1 MENTDMIEQIKNQI
15 TNEYPEFIEDGELE
29 TGTEEWLEL
38 LQLTLKL
45 YGIDVKDPYDMLNM
59 ENMPYWK
66 EIDKL
71 GYTYVINLQ
80 IALDE
85 LKIDLI

>member
-1 MENTDMIEQIKNQI
+1 MIEQIKNQI

-45 YGIDVKDPYDMLNM
+45 YGIDVKDSYDMLNM

>member
-45 YGIDVKDPYDMLNM
+45 YGIDVKDSYDMLNM